1 MGSAAAKMTLES
13 SPYRQQQPSH
23 GQMSAKKAVDGLQKL
38 GSEHQDSSSQQ
49 HPDNQQVDKSSKK
62 CSTPNIS
69 VESVEDACSEEAL
82 DADVDK

>member
-1 MGSAAAKMTLES
+1 MGSVAAKMTLES

-38 GSEHQDSSSQQ
+38 RSEHQDSSSQQ
-49 HPDNQQVDKSSKK
+49 HLDNQQVDKSSKK

-69 VESVEDACSEEAL
+69 VESVEDACSEKAL

>member
-13 SPYRQQQPSH
+13 SPYRQQPSH

-38 GSEHQDSSSQQ
+38 GSEHQDSCSQQ
-49 HPDNQQVDKSSKK
+49 LLDSQQIDKSSKK

-69 VESVEDACSEEAL
+69 VESVEDAC
-82 DADVDK
+82 